1 MCVIKIQVINC
12 NLNVCGHTVQQS
24 PPPYDLL
31 TSLLV
36 PLALCLEPT
45 GICMCTPWTRGW
57 RLMNILFKYTLKRKG
72 KSPLESVPIWIS
84 LSYFFASGLQKRSRS
99 PPTEIQEN
107 LWTFGEYLIKTHHT
121 ISQIL
126 KGWRNVS
133 TVLTNNILCKSL
145 SSMAKKYTWKRRP
158 HHVFTLQMLKHLVHS
173 LQHTSQTYEPFVW
186 NVSPVVFKR
195 NNTLDKQNS
204 SGQEQN

>member
-99 PPTEIQEN
+99 PPMEIQEN

-126 KGWRNVS
+126 KGWRNV
-133 TVLTNNILCKSL
+133 
-145 SSMAKKYTWKRRP
+145 KYCFNK
-158 HHVFTLQMLKHLVHS
+158 QHLVQKFK
-173 LQHTSQTYEPFVW
+173 QHGKEIHLETQAPPCFYTPDVKTSCSFTSAYISNLW
-186 NVSPVVFKR
+186 TICLKR
-195 NNTLDKQNS
+195 KS
-204 SGQEQN
+204 CCI